1 MRVAAERRLSDE
13 RAMTAWWKTK
23 AAAAEAKA
31 AAAETNAAAAKANAV
46 DAERRAATVAQ
57 KLIERTTAHLRRTV
71 DDLRRQKAA
80 LSEALESRDAAS
92 DAMHAEVM
100 KSLVAEVQSHRK
112 TLERQARTVRVVQEV
127 QETFKRRL

>member
-1 MRVAAERRLSDE
+1 M
-13 RAMTAWWKTK
+13 
-23 AAAAEAKA
+23 
-31 AAAETNAAAAKANAV
+31 
-46 DAERRAATVAQ
+46 AQ

-100 KSLVAEVQSHRK
+100 QSLVAEVQSHRK

-127 QETFKRRL
+127 QETFKRRW